1 MNTDTVEAILQFW
14 FGEAGSTLS
23 TTYSQQR
30 QLWFSKQPERDVLI
44 RKRFGDIHKRAM
56 SGELDAWQDQALS
69 CLALIVVLDQFSRN
83 MFRDTPQA
91 FAADPKAL
99 SLARQ
104 AVEQGC
110 DQELHPLQRI
120 FLYLPFEHSESL
132 ADQAQSVA
140 LFDLLGEELP
150 ELTDVVLYARRHQD
164 VIKQFGRFPH
174 RNKILGRD
182 TTPEEAEFL
191 TQPGSSF

>member
-1 MNTDTVEAILQFW
+1 MDIDPVEAILQFW

-30 QLWFSKQPERDVLI
+30 QLWFSKQSERDTTI
-44 RKRFGDIHKRAM
+44 RERFGAIHKQAM
-56 SGELDAWQDQALS
+56 AGELDAWQDQALS

-91 FAADPKAL
+91 FASDSKAL
-99 SLARQ
+99 SLAQ
-104 AVEQGC
+104 HAVEQGF

-132 ADQAQSVA
+132 EDQAQSVE
-140 LFDLLGEELP
+140 LFDLLGQEMP

-174 RNKILGRD
+174 RNEILGRD